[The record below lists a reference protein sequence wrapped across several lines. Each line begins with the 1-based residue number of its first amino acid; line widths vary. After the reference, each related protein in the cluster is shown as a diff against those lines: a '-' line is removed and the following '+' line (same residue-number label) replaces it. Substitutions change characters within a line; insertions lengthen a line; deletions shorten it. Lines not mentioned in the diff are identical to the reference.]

1 MHVYDLD
8 TPALVIDLDVL
19 ERNIANMAA
28 HCRDL
33 GIALRVHTKTH
44 KVPEIAHMQLAAGS
58 QGIVCQKVGEAE
70 VMARAGIRDILIPYN
85 ILGTQKL
92 RRLTALTSMA
102 RNEAMQASPHSAI
115 TVAADSEETVR
126 GLSAQATADGV
137 TIRVLVEADT
147 GGQRCGVQTPE
158 AARDLGR
165 LVADLP
171 GLELAGMMTFPSNLR
186 GKAFFDSALE
196 LWAREGL
203 PCEVLSGGGTGL
215 EAVSKELG
223 FNEHRSGSYA
233 YEGMTR
239 IGKSADLTPERCALR
254 VIVTVVSVPTPERI
268 IIDGGQKTFESYPP
282 VPYGLVIEHPEA
294 RIYAMSVEHGHVDVS
309 GCNHRFRV
317 GEKLSVIPLHQG
329 KVTNM
334 HDEVAAARNG
344 EVVCI
349 WDVAGRGKV
358 R

>member
-28 HCRDL
+28 HCQDL

-44 KVPEIAHMQLAAGS
+44 KIPEIARMQLAAGS

-85 ILGTQKL
+85 ILGPQKL
-92 RRLTALTSMA
+92 RRLTALARMA
-102 RNEAMQASPHSAI
+102 RNEGHSAI

-126 GLSAQATADGV
+126 GLSAQAAADGA
-137 TIRVLVEADT
+137 TIRVLVEVDT
-147 GGQRCGVQTPE
+147 GGGRCGVQTPE

-171 GLELAGMMTFPSNLR
+171 GLELVGMMTFPSNPR
-186 GKAFFDSALE
+186 AQPFFDCARD
-196 LWAREGL
+196 LWARDGL

-223 FNEHRSGSYA
+223 FTEHRSGSYA

-239 IGKSADLTPERCALR
+239 IKTSADLTPERCALR
-254 VIVTVVSVPTPERI
+254 VIVTVVSAPTPDRI

-282 VPYGLVIEHPEA
+282 KPYGLVVEHPAA
-294 RIYAMSVEHGHVDVS
+294 RIQAMSVEHGHVDVS
-309 GCNHRFRV
+309 ACDHRFRV

-344 EVVCI
+344 EVVCV

>member
-1 MHVYDLD
+1 MHIYDLD

-28 HCRDL
+28 HCQDL

-44 KVPEIAHMQLAAGS
+44 KIPEIARMQLAAGS

-85 ILGTQKL
+85 ILGPQKL
-92 RRLTALTSMA
+92 RRLTALARMA
-102 RNEAMQASPHSAI
+102 RNGGHSAI

-126 GLSAQATADGV
+126 GLSAQAAADGA
-137 TIRVLVEADT
+137 TIRVLVEVDT
-147 GGQRCGVQTPE
+147 GGGRCGVQTPE

-171 GLELAGMMTFPSNLR
+171 GLELVGMMTFPSNPR
-186 GKAFFDSALE
+186 AQAFFDCARD
-196 LWAREGL
+196 LWARDGL

-223 FNEHRSGSYA
+223 FTEHRSGSYA
-233 YEGMTR
+233 YEGLTR
-239 IGKSADLTPERCALR
+239 IKTSADLTPERCALR
-254 VIVTVVSVPTPERI
+254 VIVTVVSAPTPDRI

-282 VPYGLVIEHPEA
+282 KPYGLVVEHPAA
-294 RIYAMSVEHGHVDVS
+294 RIQAMSVEHGHVDVS
-309 GCNHRFRV
+309 ACDHRFRV

-344 EVVCI
+344 EVVCV

>member
-1 MHVYDLD
+1 MHIYDLD

-28 HCRDL
+28 HCQDL

-44 KVPEIAHMQLAAGS
+44 KIPEIARMQLAAGS

-85 ILGTQKL
+85 ILGPQKL
-92 RRLTALTSMA
+92 RRLTALARMA
-102 RNEAMQASPHSAI
+102 RNEGHSAI

-126 GLSAQATADGV
+126 GLSAQAAADGA
-137 TIRVLVEADT
+137 TIRVLVEVDT
-147 GGQRCGVQTPE
+147 GGGRCGVQTPE

-171 GLELAGMMTFPSNLR
+171 GLELAGMMTFPSNPR
-186 GKAFFDSALE
+186 AQPFFDCARD
-196 LWAREGL
+196 LWARDGL

-223 FNEHRSGSYA
+223 FTEHRSGSYA

-239 IGKSADLTPERCALR
+239 IKTSADLTPERCATR
-254 VIVTVVSVPTPERI
+254 VIVTVVSVPTPDRI

-282 VPYGLVIEHPEA
+282 KPYGLVVEHPAA
-294 RIYAMSVEHGHVDVS
+294 RIQAMSVEHGHVDVS
-309 GCNHRFRV
+309 GCDHRFRV

-344 EVVCI
+344 EVVCV

>member
-1 MHVYDLD
+1 MHIYDLD

-28 HCRDL
+28 HCQDL

-44 KVPEIAHMQLAAGS
+44 KIPEIARMQLAAGS

-85 ILGTQKL
+85 ILGPQKL
-92 RRLTALTSMA
+92 RRLTALARMA
-102 RNEAMQASPHSAI
+102 RNEGHSAI

-126 GLSAQATADGV
+126 GLSAQAAADGA
-137 TIRVLVEADT
+137 TIRVLVETDT
-147 GGQRCGVQTPE
+147 GGGRCGVQTPE

-171 GLELAGMMTFPSNLR
+171 GLELAGMMTFPSNPR
-186 GKAFFDSALE
+186 AQPFFDCARD
-196 LWAREGL
+196 LWARDGL

-223 FNEHRSGSYA
+223 FTEHRSGSYA

-239 IGKSADLTPERCALR
+239 IKTSADLTPERCALR
-254 VIVTVVSVPTPERI
+254 VIVTVVSAPTPDRI

-282 VPYGLVIEHPEA
+282 KPYGLVVEHPAA
-294 RIYAMSVEHGHVDVS
+294 RIQAMSVEHGHVDVS
-309 GCNHRFRV
+309 ACDHRSRV

-344 EVVCI
+344 EVVCV

>member
-1 MHVYDLD
+1 MHIYDLD

-19 ERNIANMAA
+19 ERNIADMAA
-28 HCRDL
+28 HCKDL

-44 KVPEIAHMQLAAGS
+44 KVPEIAQMQLAAGS

-92 RRLTALTSMA
+92 RRLTALAKMA
-102 RNEAMQASPHSAI
+102 AI

-126 GLSAQATADGV
+126 GLSAQAVADGV

-158 AARDLGR
+158 ASRDLGR

-186 GKAFFDSALE
+186 GQAFFDSARE
-196 LWAREGL
+196 LWARDGL

-215 EAVSKELG
+215 EAVSKQLG

-233 YEGMTR
+233 YEGLTR
-239 IGKSADLTPERCALR
+239 IQKSADLTPERCALR
-254 VIVTVVSVPTPERI
+254 VIVTVVSVPTPDRA

-282 VPYGLVIEHPEA
+282 VPYGLIIEHPEA
-294 RIYAMSVEHGHVDVS
+294 RIHAMSVEHGHVDVS

-344 EVVCI
+344 EVVCV

>member
-85 ILGTQKL
+85 ILGTPRL
-92 RRLTALTSMA
+92 RRLTALTRMA
-102 RNEAMQASPHSAI
+102 TI

-126 GLSAQATADGV
+126 GLSAQAVADGT

-147 GGQRCGVQTPE
+147 GGSRCGVQTPE
-158 AARDLGR
+158 ATRDLGR

-171 GLELAGMMTFPSNLR
+171 GLDLVGMMTFPSNPR
-186 GKAFFDSALE
+186 AKEFMDCARD
-196 LWAREGL
+196 LWTQDGL

-223 FNEHRSGSYA
+223 FTEHRSGSYA

-239 IGKSADLTPERCALR
+239 IKTSADLTPERCALR
-254 VIVTVVSVPTPERI
+254 VIVTVVSVPTPDRI

-282 VPYGLVIEHPEA
+282 VPYGLIIEHPEA

-309 GCNHRFRV
+309 ACHHRFRV

-334 HDEVAAARNG
+334 HDEVAVARNG
-344 EVVCI
+344 EVVCV
-349 WDVAGRGKV
+349 WDVAGRGQV

>member
-1 MHVYDLD
+1 MHIYDLD

-28 HCRDL
+28 HCQDL

-44 KVPEIAHMQLAAGS
+44 KIPEIARMQLAAGS

-85 ILGTQKL
+85 ILGPQKL
-92 RRLTALTSMA
+92 RRLTALARMA
-102 RNEAMQASPHSAI
+102 RNEGHSAI

-126 GLSAQATADGV
+126 GLSAQAAADGA
-137 TIRVLVEADT
+137 TIRVLVEVDT
-147 GGQRCGVQTPE
+147 GGGRCGVQTPE

-171 GLELAGMMTFPSNLR
+171 GLELAGMMTFPSNPR
-186 GKAFFDSALE
+186 AQPFFDCARD
-196 LWAREGL
+196 LWARDGL

-223 FNEHRSGSYA
+223 FTEHRSGSYA

-239 IGKSADLTPERCALR
+239 IKTSADLTPERCATR
-254 VIVTVVSVPTPERI
+254 VIVTVVSVPTPDRI

-282 VPYGLVIEHPEA
+282 KPYGLVVEHPAA
-294 RIYAMSVEHGHVDVS
+294 RIQAMSVEHGHVDVS
-309 GCNHRFRV
+309 ACDHRFRV

-334 HDEVAAARNG
+334 HDEVAAARND
-344 EVVCI
+344 EVVCV

>member
-1 MHVYDLD
+1 MHIYDLD

-28 HCRDL
+28 HCQDL

-44 KVPEIAHMQLAAGS
+44 KIPEIARMQLAAGS

-85 ILGTQKL
+85 ILGPQKL
-92 RRLTALTSMA
+92 RRLTALARMA
-102 RNEAMQASPHSAI
+102 RNEGHSAI

-126 GLSAQATADGV
+126 GLSAQAAADGA
-137 TIRVLVEADT
+137 TIRVLVEVDT
-147 GGQRCGVQTPE
+147 GGGRCGVQTPE

-171 GLELAGMMTFPSNLR
+171 GLELVGMMTFPSNPR
-186 GKAFFDSALE
+186 AQPFFDCARD
-196 LWAREGL
+196 LWARDGL

-223 FNEHRSGSYA
+223 FTEHRSGSYA
-233 YEGMTR
+233 YEGLTR
-239 IGKSADLTPERCALR
+239 IKTSADLTPERCALR
-254 VIVTVVSVPTPERI
+254 VIVTVVSVPTPDRI

-282 VPYGLVIEHPEA
+282 KPYGLVVEHPAA
-294 RIYAMSVEHGHVDVS
+294 RIQAMSVEHGHVDVS
-309 GCNHRFRV
+309 GCDHRFRV

-344 EVVCI
+344 EVVCV

>member
-1 MHVYDLD
+1 MHIYDLD

-28 HCRDL
+28 HCQDL

-44 KVPEIAHMQLAAGS
+44 KIPEIARMQLAAGS

-85 ILGTQKL
+85 ILGPQKL
-92 RRLTALTSMA
+92 RRLTALARMA
-102 RNEAMQASPHSAI
+102 RNEGHSAI

-126 GLSAQATADGV
+126 GLSAQAAADGA
-137 TIRVLVEADT
+137 TIRVLVEVDT
-147 GGQRCGVQTPE
+147 GGGRCGVQTPE

-171 GLELAGMMTFPSNLR
+171 GLELAGMMTFPSNPR
-186 GKAFFDSALE
+186 AQPFFDCARD
-196 LWAREGL
+196 LWARDGL

-223 FNEHRSGSYA
+223 FTEHRSGSYA
-233 YEGMTR
+233 YEGLTR
-239 IGKSADLTPERCALR
+239 IKTSADLTPERCALR
-254 VIVTVVSVPTPERI
+254 VIVTVVSAPTPDRI

-282 VPYGLVIEHPEA
+282 KPYGLVVEHPAA
-294 RIYAMSVEHGHVDVS
+294 RIQAMSVEHGHVDVS
-309 GCNHRFRV
+309 GCDHRFRV

-344 EVVCI
+344 EVVCV

>member
-1 MHVYDLD
+1 MHIYDLD

-44 KVPEIAHMQLAAGS
+44 KVPEIARLQLAAGS

-85 ILGTQKL
+85 ILGPQKL
-92 RRLTALTSMA
+92 RRLTALTRLA
-102 RNEAMQASPHSAI
+102 TI

-126 GLSAQATADGV
+126 GLSAQAAADGA
-137 TIRVLVEADT
+137 TIRVLVEGDT
-147 GGQRCGVQTPE
+147 GGGRCGVQTPE

-171 GLELAGMMTFPSNLR
+171 GLELVGMMTFPSNPR
-186 GKAFFDSALE
+186 AQAFFDGARD
-196 LWAREGL
+196 LWARDGL

-215 EAVSKELG
+215 EAASKELG

-233 YEGMTR
+233 YEGLTR
-239 IGKSADLTPERCALR
+239 IKTSADLTPERCALR
-254 VIVTVVSVPTPERI
+254 VIVTVVSAPTPDRI

-282 VPYGLVIEHPEA
+282 VPYGLIVEHPAA
-294 RIYAMSVEHGHVDVS
+294 RIQAMSVEHGHVDVS
-309 GCNHRFRV
+309 ACAHRFRV
-317 GEKLSVIPLHQG
+317 GERLSVIPLHQG

-334 HDEVAAARNG
+334 HDEVAAARHG
-344 EVVCI
+344 EVVCV